1 MSTVVLKHLEAWNQ
15 ACTIER
21 CDPETA
27 EALAAYAR
35 NRTTHYLN
43 VAGASIQN
51 PDLRTIANQL
61 AVLSGR
67 ESVCWALLE
76 FRLNTGVHREGKH
89 YKSWL
94 FDYGDGKT
102 DTEQRRSSLLS
113 GIDLMIQV
121 VVRDYCAGSI
131 RQNERDQNF
140 SVLSLDA
147 VNQDG
152 DSLADYYLA
161 QAERLLVPSPDQ
173 EVARRGLEEKAAQWA
188 RELIHEL
195 DDRWKV
201 LLLVKYTEQSKPDGR
216 IISLDHPALFQ
227 AAGCSKS
234 QLYAARRDFSEFL
247 SGKIHALIGAGDPE
261 TTAQLKVMVATALID
276 LLFSWAESEKRCSAL
291 LTYLKEKKG
300 YHHERV

>member
-43 VAGASIQN
+43 VAGESIQN
-51 PDLRTIANQL
+51 PDLRTVANQL
-61 AVLSGR
+61 AVLSGK

-94 FDYGDGKT
+94 FDYGEGNSNM
-102 DTEQRRSSLLS
+102 EQRLYSLLS
-113 GIDLMIQV
+113 GIDLMVQV
-121 VVRDYCAGSI
+121 AVRDYCAGSI
-131 RQNERDQNF
+131 RQNERDRAF
-140 SVLSLDA
+140 SVLSLDD

-152 DSLADYYLA
+152 DSLADYYIA
-161 QAERLLVPSPDQ
+161 QAEQLLVPSPDQ

-201 LLLVKYTEQSKPDGR
+201 LVLVKYTEQSNPDGR

-234 QLYAARRDFSEFL
+234 QLYAARRDFSRFL
-247 SGKIHALIGAGDPE
+247 SERIHARIGEGDPE
-261 TTAQLKVMVATALID
+261 TTAQLKVMLATALMES
-276 LLFSWAESEKRCSAL
+276 LFSWAESEKRCSAL
-291 LTYLKEKKG
+291 LTYLEEKKES
-300 YHHERV
+300 HHERA